1 MKKLAIILGVAF
13 SATLLL
19 SSCEQCST
27 CSYTT
32 RFNGVDSTT
41 TYPQECGNKSA
52 IEDYETLVR
61 TESAKNGG
69 TVTCTEE

>member
-27 CSYTT
+27 CSYTY
-32 RFNGVDSTT
+32 RFNGVDSTKAF
-41 TYPQECGNKSA
+41 PQECGNKDA
-52 IEDYETLVR
+52 IEDYEKLVR
-61 TESAKNGG
+61 TESVKLGG